1 MDKLETLPELGAIN
15 IVQYHSAV
23 LPSCSN
29 KVIEIK
35 YDGTIL
41 WNGREIESDDEFKL
55 AMLDVRAYIMQGKIR

>member
-1 MDKLETLPELGAIN
+1 MDKLETSPELGAIN
-15 IVQYHSAV
+15 IVQYHSV
-23 LPSCSN
+23 VFPSNSN

-55 AMLDVRAYIMQGKIR
+55 AMLDVRAYIMQGKIK

>member
-15 IVQYHSAV
+15 IVQYHSVV
-23 LPSCSN
+23 LPSNSN

-35 YDGTIL
+35 YDGAVL